1 VAVKSFNDFEGK
13 RILLLTESE
22 QHIIQ
27 SHPEIELQEVRK
39 ALGDPD
45 EVRRSSHRKTTV
57 LYYRIKS
64 ARRYVCVVVKV
75 CVDGNFIASA
85 MTTTKPKTGEV
96 IYVRKA

>member
-1 VAVKSFNDFEGK
+1 MKRFVDFAGIG
-13 RILLLTESE
+13 ILLSSDSE
-22 QHIIQ
+22 QHIAQ
-27 SHPEIELQEVRK
+27 NHPEIRFYEIRR

-57 LYYRIKS
+57 LYYRIKA

-75 CVDGNFIASA
+75 CVDGNFVASA